1 MLGTMLSKRK
11 ATNEVSNRTMT
22 SFFYLVVVFALILL
36 SQHPP
41 SCSAFSPHGRRSVLS
56 SRLAA
61 SEESSSSSAAAVVVD
76 DALFEL
82 ANGDSTQTK
91 LSPEQAVRFNDAIES
106 IPVVTPSLDVNG
118 GWKLLATISPEAM

>member
-1 MLGTMLSKRK
+1 
-11 ATNEVSNRTMT
+11 MT
-22 SFFYLVVVFALILL
+22 SFFYLVAFAFILL
-36 SQHPP
+36 SQHTP
-41 SCSAFSPHGRRSVLS
+41 SCSAFSPHGRRTVLS

-61 SEESSSSSAAAVVVD
+61 SKDESSSSAAAAVVVD

-82 ANGDSTQTK
+82 AKGDSTQTK

-106 IPVVTPSLDVNG
+106 IPLVTPSLDVNG